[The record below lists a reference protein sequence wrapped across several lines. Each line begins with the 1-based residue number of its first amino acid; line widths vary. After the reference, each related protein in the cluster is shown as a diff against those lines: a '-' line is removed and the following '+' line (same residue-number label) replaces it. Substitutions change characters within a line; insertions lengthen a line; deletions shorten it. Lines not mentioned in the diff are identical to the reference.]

1 MPQPRHTIVFR
12 QSVFELRLLLRN
24 GEQILLT
31 LLIPVVLLVGLG
43 RTTVVSVGDIDAA
56 RIDVVV
62 PGILALA
69 VMSTAFTS
77 LAISTG
83 FDRRAGV
90 LKFLGATPLLRSGL
104 LWSRAGATLAMVAI
118 QLLVLLPLAFA
129 MGWSPAGSLLSALV
143 VIAAGVASF
152 ATLGIALAGL
162 LRAEATLAAANAI
175 YLLLLLAGGVVIPL
189 SELPGSMAAIAA
201 LLPSGALGE
210 GLRQVLLHGEALP
223 WPQLAVLLAWT
234 AAAGLVASRTF
245 RWE

>member
-1 MPQPRHTIVFR
+1 
-12 QSVFELRLLLRN
+12 
-24 GEQILLT
+24 
-31 LLIPVVLLVGLG
+31 
-43 RTTVVSVGDIDAA
+43 
-56 RIDVVV
+56 
-62 PGILALA
+62 
-69 VMSTAFTS
+69 
-77 LAISTG
+77 
-83 FDRRAGV
+83 
-90 LKFLGATPLLRSGL
+90 
-104 LWSRAGATLAMVAI
+104 
-118 QLLVLLPLAFA
+118 

-189 SELPGSMAAIAA
+189 SELPGPMAAIAA